1 MARSPIFRE
10 AQARLRDY
18 IRDHD
23 MQPGDRL
30 PSEAELAAT
39 LGVSRLSI
47 REATRSLQTLG
58 VIEAQPGNG
67 LFVSAFSFQPLI
79 DQLPYGLALPGMA
92 LAEILTAREAMEVGL
107 MPVAA
112 RMSTQEDLDACAAL
126 AHEMTAR
133 EIAGEPYVDV
143 DREFHFQLY
152 KSLHNPLVDNL
163 IQVFWELFTRL
174 GDAIPG
180 PKEGNRGAAHL
191 AIVEALRSGDPMASI
206 EAMQAHFADV
216 SERAAILTQ
225 EIAEAPAG

>member
-1 MARSPIFRE
+1 VARSPIFRE

-18 IRDHD
+18 IHDHE
-23 MQPGDRL
+23 MRAGDRL
-30 PSEAELAAT
+30 PSEAQLAAT

-47 REATRSLQTLG
+47 REATRSLQSLG

-79 DQLPYGLALPGMA
+79 EQLPYGLATPGMA
-92 LAEILTAREAMEVGL
+92 LDEILTAREAMEVGL

-112 RMSTQEDLDACAAL
+112 RMSTSEDLEICAAL
-126 AHEMTAR
+126 AREMTAR
-133 EIAGEPYVDV
+133 EVAGEPYVEV

-152 KSLHNPLVDNL
+152 KSLGNPLVDNL

-191 AIVEALRSGDPMASI
+191 AIVEALRSADPMASI
-206 EAMQAHFADV
+206 EAMRAHFADV
-216 SERAAILTQ
+216 RERAATVKEL
-225 EIAEAPAG
+225 AEAPVG

>member
-18 IRDHD
+18 IHDHE
-23 MQPGDRL
+23 MRAGDRL
-30 PSEAELAAT
+30 PSEAQLAAT

-47 REATRSLQTLG
+47 REATRSLQSLG

-79 DQLPYGLALPGMA
+79 EQLPYGLAAPGMA
-92 LAEILTAREAMEVGL
+92 LDEILTAREAMEVGL

-112 RMSTQEDLDACAAL
+112 RMSTNEDLETCAAL
-126 AHEMTAR
+126 AREMTAR
-133 EIAGEPYVDV
+133 EVAGEPYVDV

-152 KSLHNPLVDNL
+152 KSLGNPLVDNL

-174 GDAIPG
+174 GDALPG

-191 AIVEALRSGDPMASI
+191 AIVEALRSGDAMASI
-206 EAMQAHFADV
+206 EAMRAHFADV
-216 SERAAILTQ
+216 RERADTLKERAA
-225 EIAEAPAG
+225 APVG